1 MPERAFA
8 AELQHLANRFRKC
21 LLDVMGRQVVQGR
34 LLCSAQLW
42 EATDPGAVRRG
53 PCSPCSL
60 ALAASASAPG
70 CAAPRSRRS
79 PRHPSPNRHQ
89 HGLRGRARSLRSDSQ
104 PAHSHAG
111 AARGNRSTGLAPYR
125 LQRRIRTFT
134 VPHHALPRTSTRK

>member
-70 CAAPRSRRS
+70 CAAPRS
-79 PRHPSPNRHQ
+79 PWDGTHPQ
-89 HGLRGRARSLRSDSQ
+89 TD
-104 PAHSHAG
+104 
-111 AARGNRSTGLAPYR
+111 
-125 LQRRIRTFT
+125 
-134 VPHHALPRTSTRK
+134 TSTASEEEPAACEVILSLPMARRRRKRKPIN